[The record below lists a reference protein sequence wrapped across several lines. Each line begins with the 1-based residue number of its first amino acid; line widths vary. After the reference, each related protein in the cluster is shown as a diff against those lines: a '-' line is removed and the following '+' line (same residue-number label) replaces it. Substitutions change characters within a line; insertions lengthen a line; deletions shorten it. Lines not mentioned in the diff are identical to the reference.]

1 MVSIKKTTI
10 FTILIKFSKLP
21 EDESFKYD
29 SVDMMDDSTAKDKSA
44 SPPEIENR
52 SQTSSKSSHSQ
63 ENSQSLRRSKRGRS
77 SNLQN
82 SNNDEFLDL
91 TNESIFPTHG
101 EKKKSRRKLAD
112 EIPVVIKE
120 QIDLSNIPTPDL
132 SINSSTA
139 SSNSGRGR
147 KKAKKP
153 KAPRK
158 VSYKKALELL
168 TAPIP
173 EVVSKQNSIEFIPQ
187 ASSTQRTRSS
197 DFAVDLTG
205 DVEMSDI
212 HNKNPLFKKIDKTK
226 EVEEPEER
234 FSLGLD
240 DDIDLVNVNV
250 KIKQKIKKYR
260 IKMDQRFY
268 DLFKMIAVDQDVP
281 TDNVV
286 LFNGE
291 KRIFPEDTPDSIN
304 HRVSFIYTCR
314 FMDSSNLQVNK
325 KDRIEIKF
333 QSDKWKK
340 PIALKVSRFEPFLS
354 HIQLLCKEVN
364 FKPEQFSLKFD
375 GDDID
380 MKNSA
385 IELEFEGGEI
395 IDCRVKT

>member
-1 MVSIKKTTI
+1 MDV
-10 FTILIKFSKLP
+10 FGKLNDFLNN
-21 EDESFKYD
+21 DESFKYD
-29 SVDMMDDSTAKDKSA
+29 SLEVIDDSIVEDK
-44 SPPEIENR
+44 PEPSQQNENQ
-52 SQTSSKSSHSQ
+52 SQNSSKSNKSQ
-63 ENSQSLRRSKRGRS
+63 ENSQKLRRSKRGRS
-77 SNLQN
+77 STSQN
-82 SNNDEFLDL
+82 SSNDDILDL
-91 TNESIFPTHG
+91 TNEFIYPTHG
-101 EKKKSRRKLAD
+101 GKRKNRRKLAD
-112 EIPVVIKE
+112 DIPAVVIEE
-120 QIDLSNIPTPDL
+120 QIDLSNIVTPDS
-132 SINSSTA
+132 SINISNAST
-139 SSNSGRGR
+139 SSGRGGR
-147 KKAKKP
+147 KGKKP

-168 TAPIP
+168 TAPIT
-173 EVVSKQNSIEFIPQ
+173 EAVSQQSSSEFVPQ
-187 ASSTQRTRSS
+187 ASSTQRTRSN

-205 DVEMSDI
+205 DVEMSDM
-212 HNKNPLFKKIDKTK
+212 HNKNPLFQKVDKVKEKI
-226 EVEEPEER
+226 EIPEER

-240 DDIDLVNVNV
+240 DDIDLIYVNV
-250 KIKQKIKKYR
+250 KIRGKIKKYQ

-268 DLFKMIAVDQDVP
+268 DLFKMIANDEDIP
-281 TDNVV
+281 TSNVV
-286 LFNGE
+286 LFIGE
-291 KRIFPEDTPDSIN
+291 KRIHPEDTPDSID

-314 FMDSSNLQVNK
+314 FMDSSNIQVNK
-325 KDRIEIKF
+325 KDKIEIKF